1 MEALDNMKTLGI
13 IGGLGPETTANFYTE
28 VIASCAKKNKLHRP
42 SILITNVPVEFELE
56 EKFINQSKG
65 KRKYKEL
72 LINAGQILEKGGVDF
87 IVIPCNSVHVFIE
100 EIKKAVNI
108 PVLSIVDEAIN
119 HLRENGIESIGILA
133 TPFTFRN
140 KLFDSKL
147 RSNKIKFEVPT
158 KEDQKKLGIII
169 NKILQNKH
177 GQSDKEEV
185 IRVINK
191 FSSESILLACTD
203 LHILLSDVGKLK
215 ILDTMQILKNAAV
228 KELIK

>member
-1 MEALDNMKTLGI
+1 MKTLGI
-13 IGGLGPETTANFYTE
+13 IGGLGPETTANFYMG
-28 VIASCAKKNKLHRP
+28 VISAFAKKNKLHRP

-65 KRKYKEL
+65 KRVYRKL
-72 LINAGQILEKGGVDF
+72 LINAAKMLENGGADF
-87 IVIPCNSVHVFIE
+87 IVIPCNSVHLFIDE
-100 EIKKAVNI
+100 VEKAVNI
-108 PVLSIVDEAIN
+108 PVLSIVDETIN
-119 HLRENGIESIGILA
+119 HLKKNGINSIGILA

-140 KLFDSKL
+140 KLFNSKL
-147 RSNKIKFEVPT
+147 KSNMIKFEIPT

-177 GQSDKEEV
+177 GLSDKEKV

-203 LHILLSDVGKLK
+203 LHILLSDVSKVK
-215 ILDTMQILKNAAV
+215 ILDTMQILKNASV
-228 KELIK
+228 RELIK